1 MQIQYPKFNQVVVL
15 LVLILILTVGYKNL
29 FSIHVKIIIAS
40 FSSLDATHG
49 PPSANI
55 THRHVGDLGNLTTD
69 ADGNIEVDMEDS
81 IIELYN
87 ATRSILNRAVVI
99 HLARDDGGQGG
110 FNDSATT
117 GYDFYACRSDFICCL
132 NRNAGLRIV
141 CGLVKLSAI
150 VTTTTVPTTSTLR
163 PSTSTP
169 VTTTPVQS
177 TTTPAAGLSIQPA
190 VFIIVITMIIG
201 YTIRY

>member
-1 MQIQYPKFNQVVVL
+1 VNQIVQL

-29 FSIHVKIIIAS
+29 FSIHLKIIIAS

-99 HLARDDGGQGG
+99 HLLRDDGGQGG

-117 GYDFYACRSDFICCL
+117 GYDFMFA
-132 NRNAGLRIV
+132 
-141 CGLVKLSAI
+141 
-150 VTTTTVPTTSTLR
+150 
-163 PSTSTP
+163 
-169 VTTTPVQS
+169 
-177 TTTPAAGLSIQPA
+177 
-190 VFIIVITMIIG
+190 
-201 YTIRY
+201 